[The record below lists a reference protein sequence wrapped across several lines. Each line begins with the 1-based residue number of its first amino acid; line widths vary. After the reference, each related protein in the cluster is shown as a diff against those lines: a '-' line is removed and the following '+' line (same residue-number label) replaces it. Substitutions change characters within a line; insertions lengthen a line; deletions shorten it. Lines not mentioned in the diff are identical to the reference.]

1 MLLLRTL
8 GLGDLS
14 LCTAHAQHSVCNHA
28 PRTSTKTLI
37 KQSTRSVSSSSSNM
51 PCSIAVDCN
60 PYWAMQLIRTHLVPH
75 SSPVRFDECLQDS
88 TFVQNVSKH
97 GCTKLYFCP
106 NSTLY
111 RLCGTFYDL
120 HCSTVRISHNS
131 CSRLYFNLV
140 CHMNQEWR

>member
-75 SSPVRFDECLQDS
+75 SSPVRLMSVCKTVPLCRMFPN
-88 TFVQNVSKH
+88 TAV
-97 GCTKLYFCP
+97 P
-106 NSTLY
+106 NSIFVPIA
-111 RLCGTFYDL
+111 R
-120 HCSTVRISHNS
+120 STVCVAPSMICIVAQSGFPITVVHGS
-131 CSRLYFNLV
+131 TSTWYAT
-140 CHMNQEWR
+140 